1 MAKGTAGIL
10 LPFSNDCVDGTG
22 NSEDGDCSI
31 KRRRYNK
38 VADYTC
44 ATIVSKIVG
53 GKFGLPVLGG
63 LDVLPDGHED
73 NHLVKDSDSDDG
85 SDDGGAS
92 DGEIL
97 PMMAIQIG
105 EFVSLGQD
113 CIFPGKI

>member
-1 MAKGTAGIL
+1 M
-10 LPFSNDCVDGTG
+10 
-22 NSEDGDCSI
+22 
-31 KRRRYNK
+31 
-38 VADYTC
+38 
-44 ATIVSKIVG
+44 
-53 GKFGLPVLGG
+53 
-63 LDVLPDGHED
+63 LPDGHGD
-73 NHLVKDSDSDDG
+73 NHSVKDSDSDDG